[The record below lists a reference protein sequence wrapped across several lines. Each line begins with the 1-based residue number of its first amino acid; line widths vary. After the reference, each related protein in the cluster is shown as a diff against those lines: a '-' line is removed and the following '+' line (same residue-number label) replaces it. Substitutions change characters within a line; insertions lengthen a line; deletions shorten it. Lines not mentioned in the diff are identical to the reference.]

1 MVPRERLAALNETT
15 TMPDV
20 MRVVASSP
28 YSRLPVF
35 RNTLDDIV
43 GILHTKEAVL
53 HFVDQGSK
61 GSLMAL
67 VRPIPR
73 VPDTMPADR
82 LLAFLRE
89 RRSHQAIVADAPGRV
104 AGLITLEDV
113 LGELLG
119 NVADEFKGQRLL
131 PLRLTDGRVR
141 LPGAFPMDRSRV
153 WVDGAWPQNSG
164 TVGEFVAHEAGR
176 IPEPG
181 ERADHRWSRGGDR
194 SRRERLD
201 RVADRVAAAARR
213 RRRMTTLHRHRGA
226 DRPERGVRRGG
237 VRHRR
242 RAAGGDRRARGQEA
256 AVSLDSFRGCCTTR
270 QSRTATLP
278 RRRSASRS
286 PASVSACT
294 ASTCSPTGSRRAR
307 RTPPGP
313 AWLRGARIR
322 QRRRGRH
329 PHLLPH
335 RPRRDGAEITGA
347 ARRRAD
353 RPLDHAADV
362 VDPDARCCRSS
373 LRSTHRQRAC

>member
-53 HFVDQGSK
+53 HFVDQGTK

-73 VPDTMPADR
+73 VPGTMPADR

-89 RRSHQAIVADAPGRV
+89 RRSHQAIVADRAGRV

-164 TVGEFVAHEAGR
+164 TVGEFVAHQAGR
-176 IPEPG
+176 IPDPG
-181 ERADHRWSRGGDR
+181 EELTIGGLGVEIEAVENDSIASLIVSPPPRGG
-194 SRRERLD
+194 
-201 RVADRVAAAARR
+201 AI
-213 RRRMTTLHRHRGA
+213 G
-226 DRPERGVRRGG
+226 
-237 VRHRR
+237 
-242 RAAGGDRRARGQEA
+242 
-256 AVSLDSFRGCCTTR
+256 
-270 QSRTATLP
+270 
-278 RRRSASRS
+278 
-286 PASVSACT
+286 
-294 ASTCSPTGSRRAR
+294 
-307 RTPPGP
+307 
-313 AWLRGARIR
+313 
-322 QRRRGRH
+322 
-329 PHLLPH
+329 
-335 RPRRDGAEITGA
+335 
-347 ARRRAD
+347 
-353 RPLDHAADV
+353 
-362 VDPDARCCRSS
+362 
-373 LRSTHRQRAC
+373 